1 MSLLNLYFTLLWYV
15 LPSSYLFY
23 LATTAKDVVAKRAL
37 TSTQA
42 QRPAGDHLAGC

>member
-15 LPSSYLFY
+15 LPNSYLFY
-23 LATTAKDVVAKRAL
+23 LATTSKATAL